1 MSNNHK
7 TNRVHVDKS
16 GSKKDVY
23 TSGKYKND
31 FHLKD
36 GTPVKINET
45 SHRNNVFGSNK
56 SGSSNHASPNIP
68 SGDEWGDYAHTS
80 DDL

>member
-1 MSNNHK
+1 MNNNHK

-16 GSKKDVY
+16 GSKKEVY
-23 TSGKYKND
+23 TSGIYKND

-36 GTPVKINET
+36 GTPVKISET
-45 SHRNNVFGSNK
+45 SHRNNVFGSSK
-56 SGSSNHASPNIP
+56 SSASSKGNPNIP
-68 SGDEWGDYAHTS
+68 SGDEWGDYAHTA